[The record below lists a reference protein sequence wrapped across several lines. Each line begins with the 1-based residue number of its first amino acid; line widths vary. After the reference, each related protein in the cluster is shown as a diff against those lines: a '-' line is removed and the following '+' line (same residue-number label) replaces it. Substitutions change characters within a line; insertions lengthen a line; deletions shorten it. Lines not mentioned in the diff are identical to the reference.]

1 MSIHPLAGQ
10 KAPAHLLVKLPRLMS
25 DYYTAEIKAPV
36 AFGTS
41 GHRGSAS
48 LGSFNEAHV
57 AAITQAVAE
66 YRRRQGYGGPLFM
79 GFDTHALSEAAFRT
93 ALEVLAAFEVET
105 HIQAGGGYTPT
116 PVISFLILEH
126 NRQAAPGALADG
138 LIITPSHNPPADGG
152 LKYNPPHGGP
162 ADVEVTSWIEKRAA
176 ELLAAPGQIKR
187 LPYSR
192 ASRASCVKAEDFIP
206 PFVEALGQVVDLEA
220 VRAEGLRLAA
230 DPLGGSG
237 LPFWEPIAERWGLK
251 LTVVNPLLDASFSF
265 MTLDSDGAIRMDCS
279 SPYAMASLIKA
290 GSDYDLAFGNDPDF
304 DRHGIVSG
312 GGLMNP
318 NHYLAVAIDYL
329 LSARPQWPAAAAV
342 GKTMVSSSLIDRVI
356 AGRSRTLYETPVG
369 FKWFVEGLSRGG
381 LLFGGEESAGA
392 SFLRF
397 DGRPWTTDKDGFCM
411 ALLAAE
417 LMARRGRAPHELY
430 EALAERY
437 GRGHYGRL
445 DSAIDESERQALK
458 AVDPAKLEG
467 AGCAGRRVER
477 VLTKAPGNGAP
488 LGGVKVILDDGSWFA
503 LRPSGTE
510 PKLKLYAESFD
521 GPELWQALVSEG
533 PALVFGG

>member
-10 KAPAHLLVKLPRLMS
+10 KAPAHLLVNLPRLMS
-25 DYYTAEIKAPV
+25 DYYTAELKAPV

-66 YRRRQGYGGPLFM
+66 YRRRQGYGGPLFL

-105 HIQAGGGYTPT
+105 YIQAGGTYTPT

-126 NRQAAPGALADG
+126 NRQVAPGALADG

-192 ASRASCVKAEDFIP
+192 ASRASCVRPQDFIP

-290 GSDYDLAFGNDPDF
+290 GSNYDLAFGNDPDF

-318 NHYLAVAIDYL
+318 NHYLAAAIDYL
-329 LSARPQWPAAAAV
+329 LSARPQWPAAAV

-356 AGRSRTLYETPVG
+356 AGQGRRLYETPVG
-369 FKWFVEGLSRGG
+369 FKWFVEGLSRSG

-392 SFLRF
+392 TFLRF

-417 LMARRGRAPHELY
+417 LMARTGRAPHELY

-437 GRGHYGRL
+437 GRGYYGRL

-458 AVDPAKLEG
+458 AVDPAKLAG
-467 AGCAGRRVER
+467 AGCAGRRVEW
-477 VLTKAPGNGAP
+477 VLTQAPGNGAP

-510 PKLKLYAESFD
+510 PKLKLYAESFG
-521 GPELWQALVSEG
+521 GPELWQALVTEG